1 MEAEQQVV
9 GFVAEQLLD
18 SVVEQV
24 IDSAAELEEQLWKE
38 EEELT
43 AEK

>member
-38 EEELT
+38 EEELN